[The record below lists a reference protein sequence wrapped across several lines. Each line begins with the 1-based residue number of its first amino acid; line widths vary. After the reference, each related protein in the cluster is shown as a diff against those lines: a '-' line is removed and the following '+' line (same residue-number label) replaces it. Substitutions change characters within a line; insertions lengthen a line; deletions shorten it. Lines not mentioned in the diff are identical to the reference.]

1 MFVHFR
7 AYVQVQED
15 DDLQT
20 QEITVVKS
28 YKPSLTKFFKIRS
41 SPIIVDSLLE
51 DKVLVNYNHISVPV
65 ISTFVPNKA
74 SPLKLQKQEASII
87 QNSYFSGGYGNQSQA
102 LIDFATMISLDRSQA
117 LGIDFNYTSLGNQG
131 NMILKESDQNY
142 FVATFLHLYKSNN

>member
-1 MFVHFR
+1 MMGKVRLNIVLVLSILFVHFR

-28 YKPSLTKFFKIRS
+28 YKPSLAKFFKIRS

-65 ISTFVPNKA
+65 IYTFVPNKA

-87 QNSYFSGGYGNQSQA
+87 QNTKGHF
-102 LIDFATMISLDRSQA
+102 
-117 LGIDFNYTSLGNQG
+117 
-131 NMILKESDQNY
+131 
-142 FVATFLHLYKSNN
+142 